1 MEVPCWAVVPLAN
14 ASAERRAVLAAL
26 ADCPHL
32 RLLPDGYL
40 QTAIRSAD
48 GIVLVS
54 GADALDA
61 VLECIATIRRERP
74 RMAIVVSMRDA
85 DEFGLDAVI
94 RAGVS
99 DFVSLP
105 ATCAEWGARLQR
117 AGADKISALDA
128 VAISSAP
135 IESGEPSAPEPTPAI
150 RGFVHASPAC
160 AAIAARLPVLAG
172 CDASV
177 LIVGETGTGKEVCA
191 QAIHYLSKRADR
203 PWVAVNCGA
212 IPVDLVENELFGHVK
227 GAYTHAHSA
236 CTGLV
241 REAEGGTLFLD
252 DVDCLPLS
260 AQAKLLR
267 FLQEREYRPVG
278 SNTVHRADLRVIAA
292 SNCNLCVLA
301 QNGGFRQDLYYRLN
315 VLNLTLPPLRQR
327 REDIALLARHFS
339 AHFSREFGRPYGRCG
354 PAFTPGAM
362 DLLLAHD
369 WPGNV
374 RELRHVIERAVLLAR
389 GSMLVREDIQI
400 DGAQGGEPDANEL
413 ASIADAERAS
423 FRSAKQRVVDDFER
437 GYVERLLAVHGGNVT
452 HAAMAAKKDRR
463 AFFELM
469 RKHRIEPSRFRSFEH
484 EPG

>member
-1 MEVPCWAVVPLAN
+1 MEVPCWALVPLGN
-14 ASAERRAVLAAL
+14 ASAERRAVRAAL
-26 ADCPHL
+26 ADCRQLHV
-32 RLLPDGYL
+32 LPDGYL
-40 QTAIRSAD
+40 QSALRSAD
-48 GIVLVS
+48 GIVLVP
-54 GADALDA
+54 GRDGVDA
-61 VLECIATIRRERP
+61 VIECIATIRRERP
-74 RMAIVVSMRDA
+74 RLPIVVTMRDA
-85 DEFGLDAVI
+85 GEFELQAVI

-105 ATCAEWGARLQR
+105 ASGAEWTARLLR
-117 AGADKISALDA
+117 ASVDA
-128 VAISSAP
+128 VPARPDFA
-135 IESGEPSAPEPTPAI
+135 EAGGAANDTGAAEPPPSI
-150 RGFVHASPAC
+150 RGFIYASPAC
-160 AAIAARLPVLAG
+160 AAVATRLPLLAG

-227 GAYTHAHSA
+227 GAYTHAHA
-236 CTGLV
+236 AGTGLV

-292 SNCNLCVLA
+292 SNCNLCALSHS
-301 QNGGFRQDLYYRLN
+301 GGFRQDLYYRLN
-315 VLNLTLPPLRQR
+315 VLNLNLPPLRQR
-327 REDIALLARHFS
+327 RDDIALLARHFS

-354 PAFTPGAM
+354 PAFAPAAM
-362 DLLLAHD
+362 ERLLSHD

-389 GSMLVREDIQI
+389 GPMLTREDIQI
-400 DGAQGGEPDANEL
+400 DGAAVEDFADPAAACAAEP
-413 ASIADAERAS
+413 ERAS

-437 GYVERLLAVHGGNVT
+437 GYVERLLAAHGGNVT
-452 HAAMAAKKDRR
+452 RAALAAKKDRR

-469 RKHRIEPSRFRSFEH
+469 RKHRIEPQRFRLLES
-484 EPG
+484 EPT

>member
-1 MEVPCWAVVPLAN
+1 MDVPCWAVVPLGLAP
-14 ASAERRAVLAAL
+14 AQLRAVQSAL
-26 ADCPHL
+26 AECVGV
-32 RLLPDGYL
+32 RLLPGGYL
-40 QTAIRSAD
+40 QTAMREAD
-48 GIVLVS
+48 GIVLVPGNDGL
-54 GADALDA
+54 GAAP
-61 VLECIATIRRERP
+61 ECIAAIRRERP
-74 RMAIVVSMRDA
+74 RMPIVVTACDA
-85 DEFGLDAVI
+85 NEFELDSVI
-94 RAGVS
+94 RAGAS

-105 ATCAEWGARLQR
+105 AGAAEWGARLLR
-117 AGADKISALDA
+117 ASCEALPEIAAPREPAAPLARADALA
-128 VAISSAP
+128 PVA
-135 IESGEPSAPEPTPAI
+135 TPQV

-160 AAIAARLPVLAG
+160 AAIAERLPVLAR

-191 QAIHYLSKRADR
+191 QAIHYLSPRCDR

-212 IPVDLVENELFGHVK
+212 IPLELVENELFGHVK

-292 SNCNLCVLA
+292 SNCNLHALSHS
-301 QNGGFRQDLYYRLN
+301 GGFRQDLYYRLN
-315 VLNLTLPPLRQR
+315 VLNLHLPPLRQR
-327 REDIALLARHFS
+327 REDIALLARHF
-339 AHFSREFGRPYGRCG
+339 ATYFAREFGRDDVGFSSAALDR
-354 PAFTPGAM
+354 
-362 DLLLAHD
+362 LLRHD

-374 RELRHVIERAVLLAR
+374 RELKHVVERAVLLAGAR
-389 GSMLVREDIQI
+389 MLTAGDIQI
-400 DGAQGGEPDANEL
+400 DTANDDVQAPPSDA
-413 ASIADAERAS
+413 DRAS
-423 FRSAKQRVVDDFER
+423 FRAAKQRVVEDFER
-437 GYVERLLAVHGGNVT
+437 GYVERLLAAHGGNVT
-452 HAAMAAKKDRR
+452 HAALAAQKDRR

-469 RKHRIEPSRFRSFEH
+469 RKHRIEPGRFRSFEA